1 MANYNIK
8 QIAYSG
14 KNQCLTSYIE
24 NADGVIHPKNVV
36 LNANDNKP
44 GDWGDQYAPY
54 QQIILNG
61 GTSNV
66 DEMKVF
72 TSGKS
77 YYLEIEIPKDDNY
90 PLDFALLLIPKPSA
104 SDGGSDLDQ
113 LNYQFIRY
121 LRVLQGVNGE
131 LGQSRVILYQTK
143 DQNTETYI
151 GDIQVGIVIDVPEVD
166 GVPIDNDGH
175 PYRYEAGKIYYRA
188 SLDKYMWATETTT
201 EWDTHSQERYGF
213 TDVILSHS
221 WKTHTSDSELAR
233 YELVFTPR
241 VDNMYALYLYLIPT
255 KADNDIQWLNQET
268 GVTFY
273 GRHIDI
279 SKMKARLYIVNN
291 LLSDGGGSSITA
303 RRIGVWGRS
312 ELILSINGEEV
323 KIGPSNYYELRDF
336 AVTSLG
342 VAAQYDADRFTIDIQ
357 Y

>member
-36 LNANDNKP
+36 LNATDNKP

-61 GTSNV
+61 GEN
-66 DEMKVF
+66 EMQSF
-72 TSGKS
+72 NIGNS

-90 PLDFALLLIPKPSA
+90 PLDFALLLIPPITDSI
-104 SDGGSDLDQ
+104 GSTDLDQ

-121 LRVLQGVNGE
+121 LRVLQGVNSN
-131 LGQSRVILYQTK
+131 LGQSRIILYQLK
-143 DQNTETYI
+143 NQITEEFI
-151 GDIQVGIVIDVPEVD
+151 GDIKVDIVIEVPEDENGDVIIENDVPYV
-166 GVPIDNDGH
+166 
-175 PYRYEAGKIYYRA
+175 YEAGKIYYRA
-188 SLDKYMWATETTT
+188 SRDKYMWPLTTT
-201 EWDTHSQERYGF
+201 TTWDDNSQKNYGF

-221 WKTHTSDSELAR
+221 WKTSPSDTEKAR
-233 YELVFTPR
+233 YELIFTPR
-241 VDNMYALYLYLIPT
+241 VEGMSTLYLYLIPT

-268 GVTFY
+268 NTTFY
-273 GRHIDI
+273 GRHVDID
-279 SKMKARLYIVNN
+279 KMSARLYVINN
-291 LLSDGGGSSITA
+291 LLSDNAGTASLTA
-303 RRIGVWGRS
+303 RRVGVWGRS
-312 ELILSINGEEV
+312 ELMLSINGEEV